1 MRGVYSD
8 ITAAGSDVV
17 AIGTG
22 NAMYANAFI
31 ADEKIPYTV
40 LIDGDGT
47 AAKAASVKGGLGV
60 LLKLATP
67 SVLKAGKRARAA
79 GHKQGKTGD
88 RPMQL
93 GATFVVKPGN
103 TVVYEHLDDDVGDHA
118 PLADVLAALNR

>member
-1 MRGVYSD
+1 MRGAYSD

-31 ADEKIPYTV
+31 ADEKIPYSV

-47 AAKAASVKGGLGV
+47 AAKAASVKGGLSV

-67 SVLKAGKRARAA
+67 SVLKAGKRARDA

-103 TVVYEHLDDDVGDHA
+103 TVAYEHLDDDVGDHA

>member
-1 MRGVYSD
+1 LRGAYSE

-47 AAKAASVKGGLGV
+47 AAKAASVKGGLSV

-79 GHKQGKTGD
+79 GHKQGKTG
-88 RPMQL
+88 
-93 GATFVVKPGN
+93 
-103 TVVYEHLDDDVGDHA
+103 VYEHLDDDVGDHA
-118 PLADVLAALNR
+118 PLADLLAALTR